1 MSDVTVVG
9 VFPNDD
15 AAKAAL
21 RAMDEAGFPADR
33 VGIIAGN
40 VRQARE
46 VAGSRS
52 YTAAIIGAV
61 IGAAIGLGFALA
73 STMSLNNAAAI
84 PLGMVMFAIVGG
96 FIGMLAGRGKALK
109 SRDYEK
115 YHDAVDRGDALV
127 TIRCDEELQERAR
140 QALTSAGATRVRVEG
155 TRETV

>member
-1 MSDVTVVG
+1 MSDLTVVG

-21 RAMDEAGFPADR
+21 RQLDEAGFPADR
-33 VGIIAGN
+33 VGIVAGN
-40 VRQARE
+40 VREARE

-52 YTAAIIGAV
+52 YTTALIGAV

-73 STMSLNNAAAI
+73 STMSLNNMAAI
-84 PLGMVMFAIVGG
+84 PLGMVMFAVIGG

-115 YHDAVDRGDALV
+115 YEDAVDRGDALV
-127 TIRCDEELQERAR
+127 TIRCDEGLQEQAR
-140 QALTSAGATRVRVEG
+140 TALTSAGAITVRIEG